1 LLISPIYKEIEAMRQ
16 SEFEKLEGDIPNEEL
31 QSIVSGTEVLER
43 LNPVK
48 EGERLFNLG
57 DFEGA
62 ISKFK
67 EAIEECPGNFHALNN
82 LAVVAITRQ
91 EYQKAMGYLRSAIEL
106 KPDFLEGRFNLA
118 ELYGLEEKWPKAAK
132 EFQAILSFKPDDLP
146 SIKRLA
152 HVYVKMGEMEKAKK
166 LLDGSGNLGA
176 MKAFINSLWLGIK
189 FYSIAEGLSP
199 RDRLEK
205 LMFAVLNLIDGQ
217 DGRSL
222 IYRLVATDPES
233 GREVVLENLSENFYY
248 QESAELRDERVDSKG
263 EELVLTIGDHPDW
276 KLFHSALKAEMQAE
290 GGCLGDYTQTKKVFR
305 NHPELKKYDL
315 NLTLKYFQANV
326 GPCDCHVLRAVLV

>member
-1 LLISPIYKEIEAMRQ
+1 MRESEIDKA
-16 SEFEKLEGDIPNEEL
+16 
-31 QSIVSGTEVLER
+31 VSGNPGVVLDELLVTEETPETI
-43 LNPVK
+43 NHVK
-48 EGERLFNLG
+48 EGERLFNSG
-57 DFEGA
+57 DLEGA
-62 ISKFK
+62 VEMFRQ
-67 EAIEECPGNFHALNN
+67 AIEECPGNFHALNN

-91 EYQKAMGYLRSAIEL
+91 EYQKALGYLRSAIEL

-118 ELYGLEEKWPKAAK
+118 ELYGLLEKWSKAAK
-132 EFQAILSFKPDDLP
+132 EFQAILEFKPDDLP
-146 SIKRLA
+146 TIKRLA
-152 HVYVKMGEMEKAKK
+152 HVYVKMGELEKAKK
-166 LLDGSGNLGA
+166 ILDGSGNLGA

-189 FYSIAEGLSP
+189 FYSMAEGLST

-222 IYRLVATDPES
+222 VYRLVATDPDS
-233 GREVVLENLSENFYY
+233 GQELVLQNLSENFYY
-248 QESAELRDERVDSKG
+248 QESSELGDATADKDK
-263 EELVLTIGDHPDW
+263 EELILTIGDHDDW